1 MSQAELDSLYK
12 GHSGDNSEQQNSF
25 YYESGIA
32 GQSLLQRHLM
42 QANVE
47 EDGSG
52 TVTDGGVVSR
62 PAWPPTDSNKQKQL
76 ACGVP
81 TLQK

>member
-1 MSQAELDSLYK
+1 MC
-12 GHSGDNSEQQNSF
+12 SGDNSEQQNSF

-42 QANVE
+42 QANDE

-52 TVTDGGVVSR
+52 TVTDGG
-62 PAWPPTDSNKQKQL
+62 
-76 ACGVP
+76 
-81 TLQK
+81 

>member
-1 MSQAELDSLYK
+1 MIEFILKFIPILTVNKYSVYYK
-12 GHSGDNSEQQNSF
+12 TGQNFTKTYIVCSGDNSEQQNSF

-42 QANVE
+42 QANDE

-52 TVTDGGVVSR
+52 TVTDGG
-62 PAWPPTDSNKQKQL
+62 
-76 ACGVP
+76 
-81 TLQK
+81 